1 MENIK
6 ALLNYDDLNANLHAY
21 RYHLIGAAAV
31 VVAIRLLKRYF
42 GGGICTSTVRL
53 DGKTV
58 IVTGANIG
66 IGRETALDLAKRGAR
81 VILACR
87 DLKKAEEAASD
98 IRQQSGNGNVVVEH
112 LDCASFESVRQFAK
126 RINQNEASLD
136 ILVNNAGKSSCRSIM
151 LTSKQQLWTERNR
164 WIG

>member
-1 MENIK
+1 MSADSYEIDYEQRIRF
-6 ALLNYDDLNANLHAY
+6 LEPWQFETSFE
-21 RYHLIGAAAV
+21 HLQVSSGVAAV
-31 VVAIRLLKRYF
+31 VVSVRLLKRYF
-42 GGGICTSTVRL
+42 EGAECKRKVRL

-136 ILVNNAGKSSCRSIM
+136 ILVNNAGKNDF
-151 LTSKQQLWTERNR
+151 LA
-164 WIG
+164 